1 MKNIFKSWSLARNF
15 RNFHIQK
22 HHYLMVDFYSLYYTT
37 VQLKIDYCS
46 AVIPTNDFY
55 SSKLLLMSFLQH
67 QLVDF
72 SDRERPFEKHSKVEL
87 LGRFLE
93 IWFFLLFNLN
103 FLRLN

>member
-1 MKNIFKSWSLARNF
+1 
-15 RNFHIQK
+15 
-22 HHYLMVDFYSLYYTT
+22 MVDFYTT

-67 QLVDF
+67 QLVAF

-87 LGRFLE
+87 VRFPEFWFWVLQCLLDNFIRIILISRWRFL
-93 IWFFLLFNLN
+93 
-103 FLRLN
+103 

>member
-1 MKNIFKSWSLARNF
+1 
-15 RNFHIQK
+15 
-22 HHYLMVDFYSLYYTT
+22 MVDFYTT

-72 SDRERPFEKHSKVEL
+72 SDKERPFENIHK
-87 LGRFLE
+87 
-93 IWFFLLFNLN
+93 
-103 FLRLN
+103 